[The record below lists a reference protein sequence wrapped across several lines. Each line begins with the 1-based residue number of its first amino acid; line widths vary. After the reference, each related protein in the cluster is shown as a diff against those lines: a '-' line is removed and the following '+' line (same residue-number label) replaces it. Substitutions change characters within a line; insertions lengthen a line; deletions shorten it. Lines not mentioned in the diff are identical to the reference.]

1 MRVLVTINDRLL
13 SKVWI
18 LKLSGKDAAP
28 LDLKIIEALQ
38 SIKNL
43 IHTITADNGEE
54 FVKHQKIV
62 KILQIS
68 FYFCNPYH
76 SWECGASENMDGPIR
91 QHIPKER
98 ISVK

>member
-1 MRVLVTINDRLL
+1 MLVTINDRLIL
-13 SKVWI
+13 KVWI
-18 LKLSGKDAAP
+18 RKLSGKDAAP
-28 LDLKIIEALQ
+28 LALKIIEALQ

-54 FVKHQKIV
+54 FPKHQEIV

-76 SWECGASENMDGPIR
+76 YWEHGASEKMNRLIR
-91 QHIPKER
+91 QHIPLR
-98 ISVK
+98 NGFR